1 MNKKISSLIVI
12 LTTLIISSCIN
23 SCCLISDLPC
33 ETPQHEYAIDKLPG
47 CEDCTSVLDQ
57 EMLTDMV
64 NMIETGE
71 YGNIHSLII
80 IHNDSLALEEYFM
93 GWTRDMRHY
102 LASAAKSITS
112 SVIGIAI
119 DQGKIGGVDETL
131 LSFFP
136 EYSNIANLDE
146 RKESITLKHVLT
158 MSSGFTWE
166 QHPDEDLADMKES
179 KDWIKFM
186 LDFPMSDEPGT
197 KFWYNNGTSHLLS
210 GIITKGTGQSAEEFA
225 EEYLFDPLGITN
237 WEWESD
243 PQGNNA
249 GGWGLYLHPANMA
262 IFGYLFLKNGL
273 LNGMQI
279 ISDNWVKESTA
290 KQIEVIDPVT
300 GQHTMDY
307 GYQWWRT
314 FPMPTFNMFYAAG
327 FGGQF
332 IFVIPNLNMVVVMTA
347 ENSFEEFGTLGL
359 NILLGHIVP
368 AVYEK

>member
-1 MNKKISSLIVI
+1 MNKIFII
-12 LTTLIISSCIN
+12 LTIFVVSLSSG
-23 SCCLISDLPC
+23 CCLFSDLPC
-33 ETPQHEYAIDKLPG
+33 ETPQGEYTIDKLPG
-47 CEDCTSVLDQ
+47 CEDCTSVLDE
-57 EMLTDMV
+57 EMLADLV
-64 NMIETGE
+64 NQIEAGE
-71 YGNIHSLII
+71 FGNIHSLMI

-93 GWTRDMRHY
+93 GWTRHMRHY

-112 SVIGIAI
+112 SLIGIAI
-119 DQGKIGGVDETL
+119 DQGKISGVDEIL

-136 EYSNIANLDE
+136 EYSDIANLDK
-146 RKESITLKHVLT
+146 RKESITFKHVLT
-158 MSSGFTWE
+158 MSAGFTWK

-179 KDWIKFM
+179 EDWIKFM

-210 GIITKGTGQSAEEFA
+210 GIITNQTGQSAEEFA
-225 EEYLFDPLGITN
+225 QENLFKPLGITN
-237 WEWESD
+237 WKWESD

-273 LNGMQI
+273 LNGGQI
-279 ISDNWVKESTA
+279 ISDDWVKESTA

-300 GQHTMDY
+300 DQHTQDY

-314 FPMPTFNMFYAAG
+314 FPTPTFNMFYAAG

-368 AVYEK
+368 AVHEK